1 MKKQFSIEEIIIA
14 AFDIMDKLPED
25 PGDLKAAF
33 AGIRLVVDRLKE
45 LAQEPD
51 QESIPAPAPKK
62 AKEKASPCTIVQ
74 PGKFSGYGAKLKRR
88 THEKL
93 LQLKAEGKTTSD
105 IVKMTGSQLDEDCI
119 RAMLGARKLPFA
131 RWELLADAI
140 GTKEEG

>member
-1 MKKQFSIEEIIIA
+1 MKKQFSIDEIIIA
-14 AFDIMDKLPED
+14 VFDIMDKLPED
-25 PGDLKAAF
+25 PDDLKAAF
-33 AGIRLVVDRLKE
+33 AGIKLVVDRLKD

-51 QESIPAPAPKK
+51 QESAPAPAPKK
-62 AKEKASPCTIVQ
+62 AKGKASPCTIVQ
-74 PGKFSGYGAKLKRR
+74 PGKFTGYGAKLKRR

-93 LQLKAEGKTTSD
+93 LQLKAEGKTIGD

-140 GTKEEG
+140 GTNEEG

>member
-1 MKKQFSIEEIIIA
+1 MKTFSIGEIIIA
-14 AFDIMDKLPED
+14 AFDIMDKLPEGPD
-25 PGDLKAAF
+25 DLKAAF
-33 AGIRLVVDRLKE
+33 GGIKLLVDRLKE
-45 LAQEPD
+45 LAAEP
-51 QESIPAPAPKK
+51 EPEPEPAPAPKK
-62 AKEKASPCTIVQ
+62 PKQEAGTYTIVQ
-74 PGKFSGYGAKLKRR
+74 PGKFTGYGAKLKRR

-93 LQLKAEGKTTSD
+93 LQLKAEGKTIGD

>member
-1 MKKQFSIEEIIIA
+1 MKTFSIGEIIIA
-14 AFDIMDKLPED
+14 AFDIMDKLPEGPD
-25 PGDLKAAF
+25 DLKAAF
-33 AGIRLVVDRLKE
+33 GGIKLLVDHLKD
-45 LAQEPD
+45 LAAEPD
-51 QESIPAPAPKK
+51 PEPEPAPVPKK
-62 AKEKASPCTIVQ
+62 PKQEVGPCTIVQ
-74 PGKFSGYGAKLKRR
+74 PGKFTGYGAKLKRR

-93 LQLKAEGKTTSD
+93 LQLKAEGKTIDD